1 MLTSS
6 RIAPDWV
13 LLSPTLEFLYT
24 SPAFKQVLG
33 GYSESL
39 IGQSFLDYLEPQ
51 VASVEEIKQASDH
64 LLALDNDGERAQVL
78 LLSPTIDCYT
88 EPLTR

>member
-1 MLTSS
+1 VLLTHSEIS
-6 RIAPDWV
+6 PDWV
-13 LLSPTLEFLYT
+13 LLSPKLEFLYT

-33 GYSESL
+33 GYNESL

-64 LLALDNDGERAQVL
+64 LLALDNDGEHAQVL
-78 LLSPTIDCYT
+78 LL
-88 EPLTR
+88 

>member
-1 MLTSS
+1 ME
-6 RIAPDWV
+6 IAPDWV
-13 LLSPTLEFLYT
+13 LLSPKLEFLYT
-24 SPAFKQVLG
+24 SPAFIQVLG
-33 GYSESL
+33 GYNESL

-64 LLALDNDGERAQVL
+64 LLAQDNDGERAQVL
-78 LLSPTIDCYT
+78 LLSLAIYFYA